1 MNLTVKEER
10 ILEEGKGRGNVV
22 IKIQSQTRRVNKKL
36 TVFKYLTI
44 YIIGFS

>member
-10 ILEEGKGRGNVV
+10 ILEEGKGRGNV